1 MRGFLLTSGATVLPT
16 PFACCS
22 ARSPSCVLPPPPWA
36 MLLLGARRR
45 SSNPARWH
53 TASPSRCDGCLPLAA
68 PPKRRRHNVRQRFR
82 PMSARP
88 ADPPLVTVS
97 DGDAGRLPLAPCDA
111 APVERKLHTKGPA
124 ETNISIPFKMA
135 SLAWHSPFLGP
146 FLRLLPRG
154 FRSGRAR

>member
-82 PMSARP
+82 PMFARP

-111 APVERKLHTKGPA
+111 APVERKLHIKG
-124 ETNISIPFKMA
+124 
-135 SLAWHSPFLGP
+135 PFLGP